1 LLGVYA
7 GNDRARAFYQKQG
20 FTEVG
25 ERQYQVGATLC
36 DDVIYALP
44 L

>member
-1 LLGVYA
+1 V
-7 GNDRARAFYQKQG
+7 K
-20 FTEVG
+20 VG

-36 DDVIYALP
+36 DDVIYALQ